1 MSDITYRLVKG
12 TELTFGELDRNFGS
26 LDSDIISLQSQVDSL
41 AVAAGLDSA
50 RAIAIIDQVVDSAY
64 VKLHYE
70 QEDIFRDS
78 AFITNIADSQ
88 IRLVVD
94 SQYVTDR
101 VDITQLGLL
110 DSAKVVRIIDSYVD
124 SEYIYRHVD
133 SDYIK
138 SIADSDYIHSAADSE
153 WIKFIAD
160 SNYVQS
166 AADSDWIK
174 FVADSDYVKT
184 IADSAYINSFIGLDS
199 ERVIRMFESDAQ
211 HILPLNGET
220 YDLGTNLRRWRA
232 IYTKDLFVSPATI
245 YFGTNDSPQRSRIS
259 LDSTGEF
266 QLTSPTQTG
275 FIATS
280 TTGTAID
287 SNTVLSLIDSSYVQA
302 RALFDRFDDSAD
314 IRSMIDSAYIQSR
327 QIVGGSPWDSA
338 KTASVIDSAYVQARQ
353 VDLDTQRDSAFI
365 NNVIDD
371 RIDSTQFLATTATT
385 TDVAEGDNLYYTT
398 ARHDSDTL
406 AQVDSAYVQQRVR
419 GPEMIAG
426 GRIKMSLGGVWTQ
439 NSTYQ
444 KQLFGIFESGQAPG
458 GTNGITRDT
467 GLYKFQFDSAN
478 LARITSGDD
487 YTVMVTA
494 DYGANDPTASS
505 RTVNVMVQRDSS
517 FQIVWERSDT
527 GDNENYADSAHIN
540 FQVWLY

>member
-211 HILPLNGET
+211 HIIPLDGET

-245 YFGTNDSPQRSRIS
+245 YFGTGDSKEEWKYERE
-259 LDSTGEF
+259 G
-266 QLTSPTQTG
+266 
-275 FIATS
+275 
-280 TTGTAID
+280 
-287 SNTVLSLIDSSYVQA
+287 
-302 RALFDRFDDSAD
+302 
-314 IRSMIDSAYIQSR
+314 IQ
-327 QIVGGSPWDSA
+327 IG
-338 KTASVIDSAYVQARQ
+338 K
-353 VDLDTQRDSAFI
+353 
-365 NNVIDD
+365 
-371 RIDSTQFLATTATT
+371 
-385 TDVAEGDNLYYTT
+385 
-398 ARHDSDTL
+398 
-406 AQVDSAYVQQRVR
+406 
-419 GPEMIAG
+419 
-426 GRIKMSLGGVWTQ
+426 
-439 NSTYQ
+439 
-444 KQLFGIFESGQAPG
+444 
-458 GTNGITRDT
+458 
-467 GLYKFQFDSAN
+467 
-478 LARITSGDD
+478 
-487 YTVMVTA
+487 
-494 DYGANDPTASS
+494 
-505 RTVNVMVQRDSS
+505 
-517 FQIVWERSDT
+517 
-527 GDNENYADSAHIN
+527 
-540 FQVWLY
+540 